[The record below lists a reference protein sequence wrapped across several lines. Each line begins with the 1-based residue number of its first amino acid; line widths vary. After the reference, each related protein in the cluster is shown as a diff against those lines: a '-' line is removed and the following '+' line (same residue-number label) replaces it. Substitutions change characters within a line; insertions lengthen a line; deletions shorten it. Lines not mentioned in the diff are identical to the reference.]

1 MEFITQIP
9 TVVAFTALLVAAAI
23 DVVAFEVP
31 DVISIV
37 IGVMAVSHGLITP
50 DFAWWPH
57 ALAPVLMFAFGL
69 LAFARGWL
77 GGGDVK
83 LMTATAA
90 WTGIG
95 GLPVFFLATSI
106 AGGVLLLTLFILRR
120 GWKAARGT
128 VPSFGKVLS
137 SDAPIPYAV
146 AVAVGAVWWAWSS
159 SGALG
164 AAT

>member
-1 MEFITQIP
+1 MI
-9 TVVAFTALLVAAAI
+9 AFTALLAAAAT

-31 DVISIV
+31 NTISIV
-37 IGVMAVSHGLITP
+37 IAVMAAAHGLLTP
-50 DFAWWPH
+50 GFVWWSH
-57 ALAPVLMFAFGL
+57 ALAPLLMFAFGL

-90 WTGIG
+90 WTGLV

-106 AGGVLLLTLFILRR
+106 AGGVLLLSLFLLRQ
-120 GWKAARGT
+120 GWKAAGRAI
-128 VPSFGKVLS
+128 PNFGKVLGA
-137 SDAPIPYAV
+137 DAPIPYAV

-159 SGALG
+159 AGGLG
-164 AAT
+164 SVI